1 MLKLYSFHINE
12 NKYLNKSN
20 ILPCEVESGVGEM
33 LSNAV
38 TFQAGWYHSRKQV
51 NAAPRNFDIFV
62 YICNE
67 KVLWLNVIC

>member
-12 NKYLNKSN
+12 NKYFNISI
-20 ILPCEVESGVGEM
+20 ILPGEVECGVGEM

-51 NAAPRNFDIFV
+51 NAAPRNFDISV
-62 YICNE
+62 CICNE
-67 KVLWLNVIC
+67 KVL